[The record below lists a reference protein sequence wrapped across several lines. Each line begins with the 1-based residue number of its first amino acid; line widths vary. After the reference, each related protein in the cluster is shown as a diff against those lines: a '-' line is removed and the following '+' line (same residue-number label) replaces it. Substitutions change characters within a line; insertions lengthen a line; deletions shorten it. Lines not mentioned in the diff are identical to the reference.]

1 VPAAPTRRFTRPR
14 LRGEELLRAVA
25 EGTASAVGE
34 EFLRSLVRHVAEALA
49 AKMVLVA
56 EALDPEGTEVRV
68 VAGWH
73 DGRPIE
79 EPFEYKTRGQP
90 CALVPGQSV
99 VSFPEALITKFPE
112 DHAAIELGLESYL
125 AVCLRDSG
133 NAHLGHLAV
142 LDTHRMEAGEEDVA
156 ALRIFAA
163 RASAELER
171 RNQAAALAA
180 SRARVIEAADT
191 ERRRVGRDLHD
202 GAQQRLLAVSNL
214 LRVARAKAGEDAEP
228 LIALAEAEL
237 AAAHGELRELARG
250 LHPVALAER
259 GLPAAIESLC
269 AASSVPVGLEVCP
282 DPLPDDVATAAYF
295 VIAECLTNAGRY
307 GRASEV
313 RVRVRVTPEG
323 TLDIEVADDGVGG
336 ADPTGG
342 TGLRGLA
349 DRVEVM
355 GGRLEIQ
362 SPAGAGT
369 RIRASLPLA
378 AV

>member
-1 VPAAPTRRFTRPR
+1 
-14 LRGEELLRAVA
+14 
-25 EGTASAVGE
+25 
-34 EFLRSLVRHVAEALA
+34 
-49 AKMVLVA
+49 
-56 EALDPEGTEVRV
+56 
-68 VAGWH
+68 
-73 DGRPIE
+73 
-79 EPFEYKTRGQP
+79 
-90 CALVPGQSV
+90 
-99 VSFPEALITKFPE
+99 
-112 DHAAIELGLESYL
+112 
-125 AVCLRDSG
+125 
-133 NAHLGHLAV
+133 
-142 LDTHRMEAGEEDVA
+142 
-156 ALRIFAA
+156 
-163 RASAELER
+163 
-171 RNQAAALAA
+171 
-180 SRARVIEAADT
+180 VIEAADT

-323 TLDIEVADDGVGG
+323 HARHRGRRRRRRRRGSHGG
-336 ADPTGG
+336 HGPARPRRPR
-342 TGLRGLA
+342 RGH
-349 DRVEVM
+349 
-355 GGRLEIQ
+355 GRQ
-362 SPAGAGT
+362 A
-369 RIRASLPLA
+369 
-378 AV
+378 